1 MGKDSGM
8 KVSLLDDVLEHTA
21 ETEKFRNYDT
31 IMDYMDG
38 EIMKLF
44 SEDVDFDEEI
54 QKLKRNID
62 RMLNE

>member
-8 KVSLLDDVLEHTA
+8 KVSLLNDVLEHTA